1 MKYKNI
7 FIIWLLGL
15 QLKLKKWIAMPPYW
29 TQILVAYLKCLY
41 EQEEWERITK
51 QKKNHIPRKLL

>member
-1 MKYKNI
+1 MKYKYI

-15 QLKLKKWIAMPPYW
+15 QLKLKKWIAMPQHW

-51 QKKNHIPRKLL
+51 QKNNYIPRKLL